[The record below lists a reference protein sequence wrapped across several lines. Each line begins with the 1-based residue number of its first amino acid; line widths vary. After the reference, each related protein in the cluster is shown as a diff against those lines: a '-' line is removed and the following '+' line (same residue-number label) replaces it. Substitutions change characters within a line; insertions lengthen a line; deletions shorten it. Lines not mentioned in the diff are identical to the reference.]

1 MAQQQQQASRQDR
14 AAEVEIA
21 ISKMLRIGIVLA
33 GLVIATGLV
42 LFLVTGDSGYPGDTF
57 PTSLPDIFQGLIQ
70 LKSVAIIEVGLI
82 LLILTPVF
90 RVFVS
95 MFAFIHEKDY
105 RFVLI
110 SIFVLIILGISFALG
125 KVGA

>member
-1 MAQQQQQASRQDR
+1 MAEQQNKASSQDR
-14 AAEVEIA
+14 AAEVEIV

-33 GLVIATGLV
+33 GLVIVAGL
-42 LFLVTGDSGYPGDTF
+42 LMFLVTGDSGYPGDTF
-57 PTSLPDIFQGLIQ
+57 PTSLPDIFQGLLE

-105 RFVLI
+105 RFVFI
-110 SIFVLIILGISFALG
+110 SALVLIILMISFVLG
-125 KVGA
+125 KVGT

>member
-1 MAQQQQQASRQDR
+1 MTEQQQQASRQDR

-33 GLVIATGLV
+33 GLVIVTGLV

>member
-1 MAQQQQQASRQDR
+1 MAEQQQASRQDR
-14 AAEVEIA
+14 VAEVEIA

-33 GLVIATGLV
+33 GLVIVVGLV

-57 PTSLPDIFQGLIQ
+57 PTSLPEIWRGIVE
-70 LKSVAIIEVGLI
+70 LKSVAIIEAGLI

-110 SIFVLIILGISFALG
+110 SILVLVILALSFALG

>member
-1 MAQQQQQASRQDR
+1 MGEQQQAKRQDR

-33 GLVIATGLV
+33 GLVIVIGLV
-42 LFLVTGDSGYPGDTF
+42 LFLVTGESGYPGDTF

-105 RFVLI
+105 RFVFI
-110 SIFVLIILGISFALG
+110 SIFVLIILAISFALG

>member
-1 MAQQQQQASRQDR
+1 MAEQQQQASRQDR

-33 GLVIATGLV
+33 GLVIVTGLV

>member
-1 MAQQQQQASRQDR
+1 MAEQQQQAKRQER

-21 ISKMLRIGIVLA
+21 VSKMLRIGIVLA
-33 GLVIATGLV
+33 GLVIVVGLT

-57 PTSLPDIFQGLIQ
+57 PTSLPDIVQGMLQ

-95 MFAFIHEKDY
+95 MLAFIHEKDY

-110 SIFVLIILGISFALG
+110 SIFVLVILVISFVLG

>member
-1 MAQQQQQASRQDR
+1 MAEQQHQASRQDR

-33 GLVIATGLV
+33 GLVIVTGLV

>member
-1 MAQQQQQASRQDR
+1 MTEQQQASRQDR

-33 GLVIATGLV
+33 GLVIVVGLV

-57 PTSLPDIFQGLIQ
+57 PTSLLEIWHGMVE
-70 LKSVAIIEVGLI
+70 LKSVAIIEAGLI

-110 SIFVLIILGISFALG
+110 SILVLVILAFSFALG

>member
-1 MAQQQQQASRQDR
+1 MSEQQQQAKSQER

-21 ISKMLRIGIVLA
+21 VSKMLRIGVVLA
-33 GLVIATGLV
+33 GLVIVVGLV
-42 LFLVTGDSGYPGDTF
+42 LFLVTGDSGYPGDTY
-57 PTSLPDIFQGLIQ
+57 PTNLPDIVQGMLQ

-95 MFAFIHEKDY
+95 MLAFIHEKDY

-110 SIFVLIILGISFALG
+110 SIFVLVILVISFVLG

>member
-1 MAQQQQQASRQDR
+1 MGEQQQAKRQDR

-33 GLVIATGLV
+33 GLVIVLGLV
-42 LFLVTGDSGYPGDTF
+42 MFLVTGDSGYPGDTF
-57 PTSLPDIFQGLIQ
+57 PTSLPEIIQGIMQ
-70 LKSVAIIEVGLI
+70 LKSVAIIEAGLI

-110 SIFVLIILGISFALG
+110 SILVLVILGLSFALG